1 VVVGAYYTN
10 MDFLAVEY
18 DVIYAIAEVNI
29 NFLVH
34 ITSYSTAK
42 KYISVLLYNL

>member
-1 VVVGAYYTN
+1 

-18 DVIYAIAEVNI
+18 DEKIDIAEVNI
-29 NFLVH
+29 NFSVQ

-42 KYISVLLYNL
+42 KYISVLFYNL